1 VDIDAL
7 KAELADDPLVLGY
20 SSMTDTEAAVS
31 LNMANR
37 TVDVESVTGQ
47 QIFGAV
53 VPSHWNALSADYK
66 QLFGVIVGM
75 QTILVNDPNTK
86 LALTTMFAGAT
97 ATLNALAAL
106 QTEQVSRAVELVL
119 GGEVKAGHVEEARR

>member
-1 VDIDAL
+1 MDIAAL
-7 KAELADDPLVLGY
+7 KSELMVDPESIGY
-20 SSMTDTEAAVS
+20 SAMTDVQAADS

-37 TVDVESVTGQ
+37 TVNVKSVTGQ

-53 VPSHWNALSADYK
+53 VPSHWNALSTDYK

-86 LALTTMFAGAT
+86 LALTTMFSGAT
-97 ATLNALAAL
+97 ATLDALVAL
-106 QTEQVSRAVELVL
+106 QTKQVSRATELGLEFVR
-119 GGEVKAGHVEEARR
+119 VGHIQQARAV